1 MFIEREVIY
10 FSVKLTV
17 SKDNEV
23 LKNVMSALASSAKQ
37 NRSKIK
43 CEVISVS
50 MYTCINRE
58 WSHFYVSAVSST
70 QNQAEVKLGP
80 KNQLFF
86 LLLAYIQ
93 ADMEVIA
100 LSLNWHYH
108 EWKQNQNCS
117 LYSLTLASMQSG

>member
-58 WSHFYVSAVSST
+58 
-70 QNQAEVKLGP
+70 
-80 KNQLFF
+80 
-86 LLLAYIQ
+86 
-93 ADMEVIA
+93 
-100 LSLNWHYH
+100 
-108 EWKQNQNCS
+108 
-117 LYSLTLASMQSG
+117 

>member
-23 LKNVMSALASSAKQ
+23 LKNVISALASSAKQ

-58 WSHFYVSAVSST
+58 
-70 QNQAEVKLGP
+70 
-80 KNQLFF
+80 
-86 LLLAYIQ
+86 
-93 ADMEVIA
+93 
-100 LSLNWHYH
+100 
-108 EWKQNQNCS
+108 
-117 LYSLTLASMQSG
+117 